1 MPAAKEQIRQII
13 TENGISSVADVYT
26 LPKDSFKDILQELME
41 AELDA
46 ALGYQKNQKGGIHHK
61 CELKQK
67 MPKKYAL
74 KEN

>member
-1 MPAAKEQIRQII
+1 MMRVYLLRAKISLGNTTVLKYMKELGIR
-13 TENGISSVADVYT
+13 S
-26 LPKDSFKDILQELME
+26 
-41 AELDA
+41 
-46 ALGYQKNQKGGIHHK
+46 HK

>member
-1 MPAAKEQIRQII
+1 MFFVPRCHPPSESPEDTPHSPFGAA
-13 TENGISSVADVYT
+13 
-26 LPKDSFKDILQELME
+26 PP
-41 AELDA
+41 
-46 ALGYQKNQKGGIHHK
+46 QKGGAAHHK

>member
-1 MPAAKEQIRQII
+1 MLPESASQNLAA
-13 TENGISSVADVYT
+13 SFDAVDFP
-26 LPKDSFKDILQELME
+26 LPEGPTS
-41 AELDA
+41 AVTS
-46 ALGYQKNQKGGIHHK
+46 HK

>member
-1 MPAAKEQIRQII
+1 MKKYKRIFTVVIDSLGAGAMP
-13 TENGISSVADVYT
+13 
-26 LPKDSFKDILQELME
+26 
-41 AELDA
+41 DA
-46 ALGYQKNQKGGIHHK
+46 SEYGDAGTDTHK